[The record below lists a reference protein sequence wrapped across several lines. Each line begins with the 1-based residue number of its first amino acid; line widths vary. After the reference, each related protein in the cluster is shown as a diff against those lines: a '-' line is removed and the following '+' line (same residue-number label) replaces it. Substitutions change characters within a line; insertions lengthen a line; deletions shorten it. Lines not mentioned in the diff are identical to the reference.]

1 MTTTIGSNLLFGQG
15 LNGATP
21 GFASDTAAVDGDR
34 PPWRRAPQG
43 TIYIYRPTANQVE
56 WHQKIKDGGR
66 NDDWV
71 LFQGIIS
78 QRVAYTDF
86 TDGGGAT
93 GTKNLNGSI
102 PVGAYFINTLV
113 TDLDDFVGSAV
124 VTFTIGDGTDVDRY
138 NTGTPDAAADGD
150 ILDVGVPS
158 GTLLHTAAKTPKIT
172 ITDDSA
178 FADITAG
185 AMTVTLFYRGVP
197 LG

>member
-1 MTTTIGSNLLFGQG
+1 MTTLGSTYLAGQG
-15 LNGATP
+15 LNGGAP
-21 GFASDTAAVDGDR
+21 GLWSDSAAVDGDR
-34 PPWRRAPQG
+34 PPWRRAAQG
-43 TIYIYRPTANQVE
+43 SIYVYRPTANQIE
-56 WHQKIKDGGR
+56 WHQKVKDGGR

-71 LFQGIIS
+71 LFQGLIS

-93 GTKNLNGSI
+93 GTKDLNASI
-102 PVGAYFINTLV
+102 PAGAYFINTLV

-172 ITDDSA
+172 ITDDSD
-178 FADITAG
+178 FGDITAG
-185 AMTVTLFYRGVP
+185 AMTVTMFYRGVP